1 MTETLII
8 GIGGG
13 GTNIAHE
20 MAKKLK
26 CRMVSVNPHDHPEL
40 DPSIERIL
48 VGQKVCK
55 GHAVFTPARGRRAA
69 QESKDVLAALVSSN
83 ARVVL
88 VAGLGGGT
96 GTGATLELARIARER
111 DVDVVCAVTLPF
123 SFETERRDRA
133 TEAFR
138 ELSDDG
144 FTVLREDN
152 AEAQEVSENWNKGM
166 TSLLET
172 VNTNL
177 TRKVGDHFRMP
188 ING

>member
-20 MAKKLK
+20 MARTLK
-26 CRMVSVNPHDHPEL
+26 CRMVSVNTHDHPEL

-48 VGQKVCK
+48 VGQKTCK
-55 GHAVFTPARGRRAA
+55 GHPAFTPARGRRAA
-69 QESKDVLAALVSSN
+69 QESWEVLATLVSSR

-133 TEAFR
+133 AEALR
-138 ELSDDG
+138 ELTNDG
-144 FTVLREDN
+144 FTVLLEDN
-152 AEAQEVSENWNKGM
+152 AKAQEILENGNKGL
-166 TSLLET
+166 TTLLET

-177 TRKVGDHFRMP
+177 ARKVGDHFRMP

>member
-26 CRMVSVNPHDHPEL
+26 CRMVSVNTHDHREL
-40 DPSIERIL
+40 HPSIERIL
-48 VGQKVCK
+48 IGQKVCK
-55 GHAVFTPARGRRAA
+55 GHPAFTPERGRRAA
-69 QESKDVLAALVSSN
+69 QESREVLATLVSSR

-88 VAGLGGGT
+88 AAGLGGGA
-96 GTGATLELARIARER
+96 GTGVTLELARIARAR

-123 SFETERRDRA
+123 SFETERRECA
-133 TEAFR
+133 TEALR

-144 FTVLREDN
+144 FTVLLEDN
-152 AEAQEVSENWNKGM
+152 AKAPEVPENWTKGL

-177 TRKVGDHFRMP
+177 ARKVGDDFRMA